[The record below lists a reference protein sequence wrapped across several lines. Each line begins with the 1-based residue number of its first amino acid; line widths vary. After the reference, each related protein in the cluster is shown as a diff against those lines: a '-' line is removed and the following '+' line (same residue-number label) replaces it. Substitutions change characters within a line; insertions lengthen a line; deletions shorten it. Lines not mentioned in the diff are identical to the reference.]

1 MLKNR
6 EKIISLLLAWM
17 VFLTYLSLASL
28 LNMFKVALPLGTVDF
43 EYVLIGAVVGSTASS
58 LLISRSKKPGE
69 PVNSSP

>member
-1 MLKNR
+1 
-6 EKIISLLLAWM
+6 M

-43 EYVLIGAVVGSTASS
+43 EYVLIGVVVGSTASS
-58 LLISRSKKPGE
+58 LLISRSEKPGE